1 MDYSMN
7 PTHHSYLLTEEG
19 GGTDWKMVAK
29 GIFIWNSLI
38 FFFFKEYLYTLKI
51 FTYMERLGNNVL
63 LKYL

>member
-38 FFFFKEYLYTLKI
+38 FFFF
-51 FTYMERLGNNVL
+51 
-63 LKYL
+63 